1 MMFLMADF
9 FRSLTRVWQSGAIAA
24 FLVMGVVQPALALDT
39 VTFETGNAPEQVA
52 KALRETSLILAAQRD
67 GVSAPQDLVAAAR
80 ADYGRLVAALYTQGR
95 YSGTVN
101 ILIDGR
107 EAAAISPFQ
116 HLTAV
121 RNVEVHIRPGPVFRF
136 GEAQVRPVAWGSELP
151 PGFTRGA
158 TAYSPLVGD
167 AVSAVIDG
175 WRNIGHAKASIE
187 RQSLH
192 ANHLSQILDV
202 DVSVAPGP
210 RLSFGKLLVEGQSNV
225 HTSRIRTIAGLPE
238 GAVFS
243 PDDMEAAATR
253 LRRTG
258 AFRSVALSEAETVGP
273 DNTLDITAA
282 VVDEKPRR
290 YGVGAEIS
298 TLEGLLLSGYWIHRN
313 LLGGAER
320 LRIDGEISGIGGETG
335 GTDYSF
341 GARYERPATIGPD
354 TSVFATL
361 EAERLNETDFQSDN
375 LGFGVGAHRI
385 FSDTL
390 EGELAVELRNSH
402 VTDTSGVMDFNLL
415 SLPATLIWDR
425 RDNALNPTSGFYLG
439 GELRPF
445 FGFGTTSSGLRIETD
460 ARTYRGFG
468 EENRFVLAG
477 RFQLGSIVGP
487 TVIGSPPD
495 YLFYSGGGG
504 TVRGQ
509 SYQSLG
515 VNLGGGIR
523 RGGRSFLGLS
533 SELRASFT
541 ETLGAVAF
549 ADAGYIGS
557 GSFYDGNGDWH
568 GGIGLGLRYNTG
580 IGPIR
585 FDVATP
591 VGGTGNGLQIYVG
604 IGQSF

>member
-1 MMFLMADF
+1 MSMMADF
-9 FRSLTRVWQSGAIAA
+9 LRSLTRIWQSGAFAA
-24 FLVMGVVQPALALDT
+24 CLAMGFVQPAVALDT
-39 VTFETGNAPEQVA
+39 VLFETGDAPEQVA
-52 KALRETSLILAAQRD
+52 DVLRETSLILAAQRD

-80 ADYGRLVAALYTQGR
+80 ADYGRLVAALYTHGR

-107 EAAAISPFQ
+107 EAASIPLFQ
-116 HLTAV
+116 RLTEV
-121 RNVEVHIRPGPVFRF
+121 RRIEVRIRPGPVFRF

-151 PGFTRGA
+151 TGFTRGA

-167 AVSAVIDG
+167 AVSAVING
-175 WRNIGHAKASIE
+175 WRNIGHAKANIE
-187 RQSLH
+187 RQSLR
-192 ANHLSQILDV
+192 ADHLSQTLGV

-210 RLSFGKLLVEGQSNV
+210 RLRFGKLLVEGQSNV
-225 HTSRIRTIAGLPE
+225 HTSRIITIAGLPE

-243 PDDMEAAATR
+243 PDDVEAAAIR

-258 AFRSVALSEAETVGP
+258 TFRSVALSEAETVGP
-273 DNTLDITAA
+273 NNTLDITAA

-354 TSVFATL
+354 TSVFVTI
-361 EAERLNETDFQSDN
+361 EAERLDESDFQSDN

-390 EGELAVELRNSH
+390 EGELAIEVRNAR
-402 VTDTSGVMDFNLL
+402 VTDTSGIKDFNLL

-425 RDNALNPTSGFYLG
+425 RDNALNPTSGFYLA

-445 FGFGTTSSGLRIETD
+445 VGFGTTSSGLRIETD

-477 RFQLGSIVGP
+477 RFQLGSVVGP
-487 TVIGSPPD
+487 TVIDSPPD

-523 RGGRSFLGLS
+523 RGGRSFIGLS
-533 SELRASFT
+533 SELRTSFS
-541 ETLGAVAF
+541 EKLGAVAF
-549 ADAGYIGS
+549 ADAGYVGS

-568 GGIGLGLRYNTG
+568 GGFGLGLRYNTG

-585 FDVATP
+585 FDVAAP